1 MEAKDY
7 PVVKLKLSLPKAL
20 GSFHSIKNRK
30 ALLSWCSACLAYIK
44 PWVPS
49 LALDELSVLTHACNP
64 SIREVETEGPE
75 VQGHT
80 QL

>member
-1 MEAKDY
+1 MEAKGY
-7 PVVKLKLSLPKAL
+7 PVVKLMLSLHKAL
-20 GSFHSIKNRK
+20 GSILSIINQK
-30 ALLSWCSACLAYIK
+30 ALLSWCSACLASVK

-49 LALDELSVLTHACNP
+49 LVLYKLSVLMHAYNP
-64 SIREVETEGPE
+64 SIREVEIEEPE